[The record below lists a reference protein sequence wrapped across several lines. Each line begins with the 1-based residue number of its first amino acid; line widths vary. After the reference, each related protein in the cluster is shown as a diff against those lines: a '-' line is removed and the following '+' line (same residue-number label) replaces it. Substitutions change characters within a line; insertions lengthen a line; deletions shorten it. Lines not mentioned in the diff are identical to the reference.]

1 MSNWVPQFFIF
12 SMLLKLCF
20 ANNINHKYVR
30 TFRDKRYSLYTYLK
44 LSNVNELQCT
54 LACSND
60 EECGSINH
68 QKDENLCELN
78 QLMETEHQREDL
90 KTDKGWNHFIKSKAK
105 PVPVYSDSIYIP
117 DGKRN
122 LFFIF
127 PVTREWISLYQT
139 PTAGRFFKF
148 EKNLSV

>member
-1 MSNWVPQFFIF
+1 MSKRIHQFFIF
-12 SMLLKLCF
+12 SIFLNFCF
-20 ANNINHKYVR
+20 ANNINHKYIR
-30 TFRDKRYSLYTYLK
+30 TFRDKRFTLYTYLK
-44 LSNVNELQCT
+44 LTNVNELQCT

-105 PVPVYSDSIYIP
+105 QAHSDSIYIP
-117 DGKRN
+117 HG
-122 LFFIF
+122 
-127 PVTREWISLYQT
+127 
-139 PTAGRFFKF
+139 
-148 EKNLSV
+148 